1 LHEKIYQGDL
11 MARYLARACRRCNGY
26 VGIVIREPGREV
38 PLQAEWSLQS
48 MFQSHGVDRN
58 QKKSRIERQVLRAS
72 PA

>member
-38 PLQAEWSLQS
+38 PLQAEWSLHS
-48 MFQSHGVDRN
+48 MFLSHGVDRN
-58 QKKSRIERQVLRAS
+58 QKKSRIERQISQAS